1 MPTNTASRAKLP
13 IMIAAWLLV
22 AVIAL
27 IGSGLAGTTQAQA
40 NKRRQSLPSTLTA
53 NEARPAQSSPGQA
66 PAAANPQTTGSVWA
80 NTEPRIPCHTRIAN
94 EAQRANEYPLGDV
107 TTTHAE

>member
-27 IGSGLAGTTQAQA
+27 IGS
-40 NKRRQSLPSTLTA
+40 
-53 NEARPAQSSPGQA
+53 
-66 PAAANPQTTGSVWA
+66 
-80 NTEPRIPCHTRIAN
+80 
-94 EAQRANEYPLGDV
+94 D
-107 TTTHAE
+107 